1 MYMNYRKH
9 VFIDVLIKSLII
21 EEMLCTIMKF
31 YCINNLY
38 VNNYDISIKKFIN
51 HNLYNYIIQDVN

>member
-9 VFIDVLIKSLII
+9 VFINVLIKSLII
-21 EEMLCTIMKF
+21 EEMCTIMKF

-51 HNLYNYIIQDVN
+51 HNLYNYIIQGVN